1 MKKILLIPIITLL
14 IACSSNTS
22 TMNVNEPLTYD
33 VKIKDNAEF
42 ILVKEGTSVEDF
54 TNNIENYLDIDTNAD
69 SYKIEWVGEAYSSL
83 TTEEYL
89 EKKNTYP
96 FESSREDTLN
106 HDSFRPIGLYIT
118 FEKDGNSKTDYK
130 QIILGVAREEEYN
143 VISTTNSKTIID
155 VYRNLENSVEATY
168 DLSYYDTTLVDQY
181 ITNIREHQ

>member
-14 IACSSNTS
+14 IACSSNT
-22 TMNVNEPLTYD
+22 TMSVNEPLTYD

-54 TNNIENYLDIDTNAD
+54 TNSLENYLDIDTNAD

-83 TTEEYL
+83 TAEEYL
-89 EKKNTYP
+89 EKKSTLP

-118 FEKDGNSKTDYK
+118 FEKDGISEVDYK
-130 QIILGVAREEEYN
+130 QIILGVAREEEYSYISSN
-143 VISTTNSKTIID
+143 NAVTVIDAYRAIAKNDGHIVGQTTFD
-155 VYRNLENSVEATY
+155 NSVR
-168 DLSYYDTTLVDQY
+168 DKQY
-181 ITNIREHQ
+181 VTNIREN